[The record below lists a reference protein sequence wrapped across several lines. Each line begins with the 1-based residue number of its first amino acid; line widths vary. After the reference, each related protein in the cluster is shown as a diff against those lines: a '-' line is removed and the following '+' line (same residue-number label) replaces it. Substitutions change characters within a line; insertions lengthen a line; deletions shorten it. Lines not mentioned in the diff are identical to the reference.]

1 MLPLKEKTNNPTFST
16 TSSGR
21 RTFETKDEN
30 FQIPNPEKHKIISFI
45 KSGVR
50 IIGYCT
56 LVVNIPIATAILFFS
71 EIIGVI
77 EEMV

>member
-16 TSSGR
+16 AASGR
-21 RTFETKDEN
+21 RTFEIKDEN
-30 FQIPNPEKHKIISFI
+30 FQIPNPKKHKIISFI

-50 IIGYCT
+50 ILGYTLIPYYLTLAVTILVISEFIG
-56 LVVNIPIATAILFFS
+56 I
-71 EIIGVI
+71 I